1 MRPNPSSHGQVRVSF
16 TLADADTAAHLVAAI
31 AAGGDEMTDLDIT
44 SPSLDDVF
52 FHLATTG
59 ART

>member
-1 MRPNPSSHGQVRVSF
+1 MIEPVGGGRVRVAF
-16 TLADADTAAHLVAAI
+16 TLADADTAARLVGVI
-31 AAGGDEMTDLDIT
+31 AAGGDEMTDFDVA

-59 ART
+59 GPT